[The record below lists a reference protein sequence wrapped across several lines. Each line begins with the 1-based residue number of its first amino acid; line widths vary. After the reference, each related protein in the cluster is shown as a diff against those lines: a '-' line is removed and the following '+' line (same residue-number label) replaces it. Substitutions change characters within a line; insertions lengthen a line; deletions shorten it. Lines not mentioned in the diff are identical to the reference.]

1 MRLRDFRFDLLK
13 TIVEVP
19 DVHEK
24 IKQILTLQKPV
35 HIAIRMGD
43 GPWYE
48 EPTIGET
55 LKVIPEHFADAEITD
70 CRWFFDTFVIELEE
84 VNKEKE
90 KQND

>member
-13 TIVEVP
+13 KSAEVP
-19 DVHEK
+19 TIDEK
-24 IKQILTLQKPV
+24 IKQILMLEKPT

-55 LKVIPEHFADAEITD
+55 LKAIPEYFAEAEIKDT
-70 CRWFFDTFVIELEE
+70 RWFFDTFVIELED
-84 VNKEKE
+84 VQKEAT
-90 KQND
+90 DDA